1 MVSPERRL
9 NYERN
14 RNRYFYRVPSEWF
27 LTYVVGF
34 ISEGESTILPPLTF
48 RDRVARRAYFLYLEQ
63 PERQGHDLEDWLLA
77 EQQIRAESG
86 PRPRSFAWR
95 SQT

>member
-1 MVSPERRL
+1 MKETGIDTSIESLQKGFDLRGR
-9 NYERN
+9 
-14 RNRYFYRVPSEWF
+14 
-27 LTYVVGF
+27 F

-86 PRPRSFAWR
+86 PRPPQLRLA
-95 SQT
+95 QPNLI